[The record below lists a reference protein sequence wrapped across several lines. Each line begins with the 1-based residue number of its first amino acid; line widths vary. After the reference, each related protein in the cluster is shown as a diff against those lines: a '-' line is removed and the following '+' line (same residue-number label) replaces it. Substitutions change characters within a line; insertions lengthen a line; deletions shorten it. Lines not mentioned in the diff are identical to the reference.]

1 MLVITVK
8 TATVTALGRDDAR
21 HGQAAHGLDDDGSAH
36 SEPGFQLF
44 QRRQPIARRID
55 ASADRERDLIDHL
68 VLCAVAPDRPE
79 HVGEPGCRELFI
91 LTVMPSPRF

>member
-1 MLVITVK
+1 MLLVMTVK

-36 SEPGFQLF
+36 SEPACQLF

-68 VLCAVAPDRPE
+68 VLCAVAPDGRNTSAN
-79 HVGEPGCRELFI
+79 PGVVNFSS
-91 LTVMPSPRF
+91 TVMPSPRF